1 MVLKCNLLRTGKMSN
16 NLIDYAQGAVELCW
30 VSNEIYPILSKRFFR
45 AGMWFCSS
53 STEDPDIGFSI
64 FVGKTSLKEAK
75 KLLGELIVTPEHEPS
90 DVFEHIE
97 NLTDATDANNLTER
111 QELFRIDFT
120 QQLRH
125 LRRVSGL
132 TQVELAHKMGVTQSW
147 VSKLE
152 SANNDHTFESIL
164 SYLDALNCNFC
175 CLFTSESL
183 KLNLGV
189 NSVCVEKTNV

>member
-1 MVLKCNLLRTGKMSN
+1 MSN
-16 NLIDYAQGAVELCW
+16 NLINYAQGAVELCW
-30 VSNEIYPILSKRFFR
+30 VSNEIYPILSKRFFS

-64 FVGKTSLKEAK
+64 FVGKTNLEEAK
-75 KLLGELIVTPEHEPS
+75 KLLGELIMLPEHELS
-90 DVFEHIE
+90 DVFEHTE
-97 NLTDATDANNLTER
+97 NLTDATDANNLIER
-111 QELFRIDFT
+111 QELFCIDLT

-125 LRRVSGL
+125 LRRAFGL
-132 TQVELAHKMGVTQSW
+132 TQSELAHKMGVTQSW

-175 CLFTSESL
+175 CRFTSESL
-183 KLNLGV
+183 EFNFCV
-189 NSVCVEKTNV
+189 NSFCVEKTNV